1 MRIHSNGHVGIG
13 TSSPTTMSISMYS
26 EWLEIL
32 ELSNTSPA
40 VKIAL
45 DKLRTT
51 VYLSKDHGSKT

>member
-1 MRIHSNGHVGIG
+1 MRIDSTGHLGIG
-13 TSSPTTMSISMYS
+13 TSSPKMTTSMYK

-32 ELSNTSPA
+32 ELSDTNPA